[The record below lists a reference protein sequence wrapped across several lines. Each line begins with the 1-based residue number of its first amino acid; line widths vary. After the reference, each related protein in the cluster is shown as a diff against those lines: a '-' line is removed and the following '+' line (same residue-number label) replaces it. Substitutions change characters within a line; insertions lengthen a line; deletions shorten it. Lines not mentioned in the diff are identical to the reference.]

1 MRKPLLDKVGV
12 MYCMIE
18 TLLLVCYV
26 GLCVIEP
33 SFFADGNVAGIYS
46 TRPTTFWGEFLR
58 IALIPIVCGPSI
70 GFSVCYLR
78 TYDTKQAIG
87 RISLIVL
94 LMHAACA
101 IILLALLT

>member
-33 SFFADGNVAGIYS
+33 SFFCRWQCSGHLFYS
-46 TRPTTFWGEFLR
+46 
-58 IALIPIVCGPSI
+58 S
-70 GFSVCYLR
+70 
-78 TYDTKQAIG
+78 DN
-87 RISLIVL
+87 
-94 LMHAACA
+94 
-101 IILLALLT
+101 ILG

>member
-46 TRPTTFWGEFLR
+46 TRPTTFGVNF
-58 IALIPIVCGPSI
+58 
-70 GFSVCYLR
+70 
-78 TYDTKQAIG
+78 
-87 RISLIVL
+87 
-94 LMHAACA
+94 
-101 IILLALLT
+101 